1 MMRALHETERKY
13 LLDVARGLTAYEVAE
28 RHTVSINTVNSS
40 LKKSK
45 AALHA
50 RNICHAVTG
59 GLGLGG
65 VTLGEV
71 AGATGP
77 EGKYRACPRVP
88 ARPASP
94 PLASGRA
101 ASSPARCW

>member
-50 RNICHAVTG
+50 RNICHAVTLS
-59 GLGLGG
+59 LGYGEF
-65 VTLGEV
+65 TLDDV
-71 AGATGP
+71 ADATDL
-77 EGKYRACPRVP
+77 EGKYRA
-88 ARPASP
+88 
-94 PLASGRA
+94 
-101 ASSPARCW
+101 

>member
-1 MMRALHETERKY
+1 MMRALYETERKY

-50 RNICHAVTG
+50 RNICHAVTLCLVYG
-59 GLGLGG
+59 EF
-65 VTLGEV
+65 TLDDV
-71 AGATGP
+71 ADATDL
-77 EGKYRACPRVP
+77 EGKYRA
-88 ARPASP
+88 
-94 PLASGRA
+94 
-101 ASSPARCW
+101 